1 MIKLT
6 ATVTTM
12 IIIIVIIITIMKAI
26 ATIKVVQ
33 IIKLMASC
41 CQQPEEETVL
51 IPGDSTTKKLNGFL
65 LTQNM
70 NHMCVVKIR
79 PINSAK
85 VRCMHNHAKPTVRD
99 FNMGHIL
106 IL

>member
-33 IIKLMASC
+33 IIKLIVSC

-51 IPGDSTTKKLNGFL
+51 IPGDRMTKKLNDFL
-65 LTQNM
+65 LIQNM
-70 NHMCVVKIR
+70 NHMCVVKI
-79 PINSAK
+79 
-85 VRCMHNHAKPTVRD
+85 
-99 FNMGHIL
+99 
-106 IL
+106 